1 MSSRSATRHDAEAG
15 YVLHTYP
22 FRETSLLIEAFTRNL
37 GRISLVARGARRPK
51 SGLRGMLL
59 SFNPLAISWSGKAE
73 LKTLHGAEW
82 RGGFMALKG
91 TALICGFYINELL
104 LKLLHRDDPHAQ
116 LFDDYEQALRD
127 LSAGVDLAATLRRFE
142 ISLLREL
149 GYALALDRDASS
161 DQPIESQRHY
171 TYVIE
176 RGPVSA
182 ELMQNGVKLDGKTLL
197 DMHAGEYV
205 DPITRQQS
213 KHLMRTLIGHYLGNQ
228 TLHSRQLLRDLLEL

>member
-1 MSSRSATRHDAEAG
+1 MNNRSASRHDAEAA

-22 FRETSLLIEAFTRNL
+22 FRETSLLIEVFTRSF

-51 SGLRGMLL
+51 SALRGVLL
-59 SFNPLAISWSGKAE
+59 SFSPLALSWSGKAE

-82 RGGFMALKG
+82 RGGYMTLKG
-91 TALICGFYINELL
+91 SALICGFYVNELL
-104 LKLLHRDDPHAQ
+104 LKLLHRDDPHGQ
-116 LFDDYEQALRD
+116 LFDAYEQTLLD
-127 LSAGVDLAATLRRFE
+127 LGASPDSAATLRRFE

-149 GYALALDRDASS
+149 GYAVALDRDAASGK
-161 DQPIESQRHY
+161 PIEPDRRY

-182 ELMQNGVKLDGKTLL
+182 DMMQTGVELNGKTLL
-197 DMHAGEYV
+197 DMHAGEYS
-205 DPITRQQS
+205 DPATRQQS
-213 KHLMRTLIGHYLGNQ
+213 RHLMRTLISHYLGNQ